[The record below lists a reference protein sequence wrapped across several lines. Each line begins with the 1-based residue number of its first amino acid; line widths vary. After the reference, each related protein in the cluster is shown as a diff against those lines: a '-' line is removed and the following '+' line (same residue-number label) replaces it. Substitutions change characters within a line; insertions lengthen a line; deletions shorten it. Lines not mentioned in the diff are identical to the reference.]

1 MSLTSAIQSGIS
13 GLAAS
18 QQALNVLSNN
28 ISNANVDG
36 YTKKQVN
43 NTTLLLGGQ
52 VAGVQVAS
60 ITRNADDVF
69 LKNMRGEISGLS
81 RDEAIA
87 SFYGEIE
94 SIFGSTGDSVSLTAS
109 LTDLETRLQSLMTA
123 PADNVQHSQIVSVAE
138 DLTFQVRSSVAYI
151 QEIRLRVDKE
161 IESSIQTINDALAE
175 IEKLNKDIGQASIT
189 DRPVGDLLDRRDQFL
204 KQISEQMDV
213 NTFTRPNDGLAI
225 YTKSGQS
232 LLEINATT
240 LSYAATGNIKP
251 ESRYEEGNFGPI
263 EVASTSLPTDLTDTI
278 KSGKIAG
285 LLQLRDTI
293 FPELTDQLENLSH
306 QLMSQMNQVHNAG
319 VPYPPPSTL
328 TSTRKISAADQ
339 FYATGT
345 LRIAVMDAKG
355 SYVDYLDVDL
365 STVTTPVLPATTY
378 TYQDFVNYLNDP
390 TTLSAVNGA
399 AMNTYLDLSAPFNSD
414 GTFSL
419 KAKGNSKLAIGSP
432 NPAAAPTEGVS
443 GDGQTL
449 QNYFGFNDFFVNTNT
464 SLPPQN
470 LRSTAAF
477 DPNLAI
483 TTASGKLTFTLA
495 DSRGNHL
502 SHLDYD
508 LSGFSGETLSDLIAD
523 INADL
528 SGASVGIT
536 VSLDSQNRLVMASND
551 QTQTVR
557 IAQGTPAAS
566 VNGNPALPL
575 LGLRDTRYS
584 SASLD
589 VRQTIKDQPQ
599 LLTRGRLNM
608 PTITPPMTTPVVAI
622 GQGDARNLAA
632 INDMFLAKQSFDG
645 TQKIG
650 PRTLTLSEYASLIL
664 DYTARDIA
672 SAEQTFKNQSSL
684 VTSLE
689 ATRSSVSDVNIDEE
703 MAAMLVLQNAY
714 NTMAQVV
721 RVTNEMFDMLEQIV

>member
-1 MSLTSAIQSGIS
+1 MSLTAAIKSGIS

-18 QQALNVLSNN
+18 QQALNVISNN

-36 YTKKQVN
+36 YTKKQAN
-43 NTTLLLGGQ
+43 NTTLMLGDQ

-69 LKNMRGEISGLS
+69 LKNMRGEISSLS
-81 RDEAIA
+81 RDEAIS
-87 SFYGEIE
+87 SFYSEVE
-94 SIFGSTGDSVSLTAS
+94 SIFGSTGDSVSLTAT
-109 LTDLETRLQSLMTA
+109 LTNLETRLQSLMTA

-138 DLTFQVRSSVAYI
+138 DLTFQMRSSVAHI
-151 QEIRLRVDKE
+151 QELRLRVDKD
-161 IESSIQTINDALAE
+161 IESSIKTINDALAE
-175 IEKLNKDIGQASIT
+175 IEKMNQDISQASIT
-189 DRPVGDLLDRRDQFL
+189 GRPIGDLMDRRDQFL

-213 NTFTRPNDGLAI
+213 NTFPRPNDGLAI
-225 YTKSGQS
+225 YTKSGQA
-232 LLEINATT
+232 LLEVNATT
-240 LSYAATGNIKP
+240 LSYTATGNIKP
-251 ESRYEEGNFGPI
+251 ESRYEEGHFGPI
-263 EVASTSLPTDLTDTI
+263 EVASTSFVTDLTQNI
-278 KSGKIAG
+278 SSGKIAG
-285 LLQLRDTI
+285 LLQLRDAI
-293 FPELTDQLENLSH
+293 LPELTDQLENLSD
-306 QLMSQMNQVHNAG
+306 QLMTQMNQAHNAG

-345 LRIAVMDAKG
+345 LRIAVMNDKG
-355 SYVDYLDVDL
+355 SYVDYLDVNL
-365 STVTTPVLPATTY
+365 STVTTPVAPATTY
-378 TYQDFVNYLNDP
+378 TYQDFVNYLNAP
-390 TTLSAVNGA
+390 TTLSAVNGV
-399 AMNTYLDLSAPFNSD
+399 AMNTYLNLSAPFNSD

-419 KAKGNSKLAIGSP
+419 KAAGNNRLAMGSP
-432 NPAAAPTEGVS
+432 NPAAPATESVTGT
-443 GDGQTL
+443 GQTL
-449 QNYFGFNDFFVNTNT
+449 HNYFGFNDFFVNTNT
-464 SLPPQN
+464 SLPPQS
-470 LRSTAAF
+470 LRSAATF
-477 DPNLAI
+477 DPAMAMAGAAG
-483 TTASGKLTFTLA
+483 TLTFTLA
-495 DSRGNHL
+495 DSQGNHL
-502 SHLDYD
+502 SHLDYN
-508 LSGFSGETLSDLIAD
+508 LSSFSGATLSDLITN
-523 INADL
+523 INTSL
-528 SGASVGIT
+528 TSASVGIT
-536 VSLDSQNRLVMASND
+536 VSLDSQNRLVISSND

-557 IAQGTPAAS
+557 ITQGTPAATL
-566 VNGNPALPL
+566 NGNPALPL

-650 PRTLTLSEYASLIL
+650 PRTLTLSEYASLVL
-664 DYTARDIA
+664 DYTSRDIA
-672 SAEQTFKNQSSL
+672 SAEQTFQNQSSL

-689 ATRSSVSDVNIDEE
+689 ATRSSISDVNIDEE

-721 RVTNEMFDMLEQIV
+721 RVTNEMFDALEQIV

>member
-1 MSLTSAIQSGIS
+1 MSLTSAIKSGIA

-18 QQALNVLSNN
+18 QQALSVISNN
-28 ISNANVDG
+28 ISNANVEG
-36 YTKKQVN
+36 YTKKQAN
-43 NTTLLLGGQ
+43 NTTLVLGNQ
-52 VAGVQVAS
+52 VAGVQVSS

-69 LKNMRGEISGLS
+69 LKNMRGEISSLS
-81 RDEAIA
+81 RDATIA
-87 SFYGEIE
+87 SFYKEVE
-94 SIFGSTGDSVSLTAS
+94 SIFGSTGDSVSLTAT

-138 DLTFQVRSSVAYI
+138 DLAFQIRSSVSDI
-151 QEIRLRVDKE
+151 QELRLRVDKE
-161 IESSIQTINDALAE
+161 IEASIKTINDALIE
-175 IEKLNKDIGQASIT
+175 IEKLNKDITQASVN
-189 DRPVGDLLDRRDQFL
+189 DRPIGDLLDRRDQFL

-225 YTKSGQS
+225 YTKSGQA
-232 LLEINATT
+232 LLEINATS
-240 LSYAATGNIKP
+240 LSYTATGNIKP
-251 ESRYEEGNFGPI
+251 ESRYEEGHFGPI
-263 EVASTSLPTDLTDTI
+263 ELANTSLSTDLTEKI

-293 FPELTDQLENLSH
+293 LPELTDQLENLSN

-345 LRIAVMDAKG
+345 LRIAVMDANG
-355 SYVDYLDVDL
+355 SYVDYLDVNL
-365 STVTTPVLPATTY
+365 STVTTPVAPATTY
-378 TYQDFVNYLNDP
+378 TYQDFVNYLNAP

-419 KAKGNSKLAIGSP
+419 KAKGNNRLAIGSP
-432 NPAAAPTEGVS
+432 NPEAPPTEGVS
-443 GDGQTL
+443 GGGQTL
-449 QNYFGFNDFFVNTNT
+449 ENYFGFNDFFVNTNT

-470 LRSTAAF
+470 LRSTTAF

-495 DSRGNHL
+495 DSQGNHL
-502 SHLDYD
+502 SHLDYN
-508 LSGFSGETLSDLIAD
+508 LSSFSGGTLDTLITS
-523 INADL
+523 INTAL
-528 SGASVGIT
+528 GSAPVGIT

-557 IAQGTPAAS
+557 ITQGTPAANL
-566 VNGNPALPL
+566 NGSPALSL
-575 LGLRDTRYS
+575 FGLKDTRYS

-608 PTITPPMTTPVVAI
+608 PTITPPMNAPVVAI

-632 INDMFLAKQSFDG
+632 INDMFLAKKSFDG

-650 PRTLTLSEYASLIL
+650 PRTLTLSEYASLVL
-664 DYTARDIA
+664 DYTSRDIA
-672 SAEQTFKNQSSL
+672 SVEQTFKNQSSL

-703 MAAMLVLQNAY
+703 MASMLVLQNAY
-714 NTMAQVV
+714 NTLAQVV
-721 RVTNEMFDMLEQIV
+721 RVTNEMFDALEQIT